1 MIITKDKIIT
11 LHYIMRNS
19 RSEQLEAATKTFL
32 YGSST
37 ISETL
42 QAQLAGLNPG
52 DKKTITIP
60 FAEAYGPED
69 PNMIIE
75 FPKDRLPSDLTPEVG
90 MQLTMNNAD
99 GQQFPVVITGVT
111 DQNIVLNANHPL
123 AGKDLVFDLELVEIE
138 D

>member
-1 MIITKDKIIT
+1 
-11 LHYIMRNS
+11 
-19 RSEQLEAATKTFL
+19 
-32 YGSST
+32 
-37 ISETL
+37 
-42 QAQLAGLNPG
+42 
-52 DKKTITIP
+52 
-60 FAEAYGPED
+60 
-69 PNMIIE
+69 
-75 FPKDRLPSDLTPEVG
+75 